1 MGECS
6 PRIVIMPITTI
17 KVKLAEYFILRSI
30 TTIKVKLADLV
41 LRWSFRQSDW
51 LCNLRLLRLR
61 ELRLLQDKLHTFSFN
76 LSDSRTEQN
85 DQSAFSNK
93 NTKFVLKLK

>member
-1 MGECS
+1 LQNMGGGGVASAEGTIFLGGMGECS
-6 PRIVIMPITTI
+6 PRIVIMPVTTI

-51 LCNLRLLRLR
+51 LCNL
-61 ELRLLQDKLHTFSFN
+61 S
-76 LSDSRTEQN
+76 
-85 DQSAFSNK
+85 
-93 NTKFVLKLK
+93 VI